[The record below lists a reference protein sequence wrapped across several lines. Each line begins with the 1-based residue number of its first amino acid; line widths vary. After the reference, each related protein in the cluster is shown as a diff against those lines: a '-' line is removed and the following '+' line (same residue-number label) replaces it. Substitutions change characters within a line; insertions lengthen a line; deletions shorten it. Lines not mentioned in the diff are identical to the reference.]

1 MSDHAVILR
10 ASWRYVAGSP
20 ARARVAVVLA
30 LCALTALLFLTDI
43 RWTTVRSAI
52 VPGFGSGAWSA
63 SGAGAS
69 LLRDD
74 PSVAVLEAL
83 PGPTSSYV
91 ALRLPQPFSASH
103 VRVSVE
109 AKAEGLRNNAAPWQ
123 KVRVILY
130 NFAADGRHLSY
141 LPHMVAE
148 IDGPGDWRR
157 FGLVTPV
164 PREVASHRLIAF
176 NGAEDG
182 TLVLRNLAVDSV
194 TERDFFVA
202 LRLALAALWVAAAAW
217 IAYPLVLRPPAGLV
231 LRVALAACVLIA
243 VAGLTPQPEWSRAI
257 GGAVGMARHTAGAAR
272 DALLGPRDSAPERA
286 PAQAAASAAAPRADG
301 LIPVP
306 GDRAVRE
313 HLDGGVFYI
322 WPPKI
327 GTGPVAHFFGFAIA
341 GFLLAV
347 GLRSVP
353 RVHVLWYLLLLA
365 LATELLQSFHFSRA
379 TELDDLAMNAA
390 GIAVGVAAAAAF
402 LAFGAAARPFARRLT
417 MG

>member
-1 MSDHAVILR
+1 MSEHAVILR
-10 ASWRYVAGSP
+10 AARRYVAGSP
-20 ARARVAVVLA
+20 VRARVTVVLA

-43 RWTTVRSAI
+43 RWATVRSAI
-52 VPGFGSGAWSA
+52 VPGFGSGTWSA
-63 SGAGAS
+63 SDAGAS

-83 PGPTSSYV
+83 PGPASSYV
-91 ALRLPQPFSASH
+91 ALRLLQPFSASH

-109 AKAEGLRNNAAPWQ
+109 AKAEGLRDTAAPWQ

-182 TLVLRNLAVDSV
+182 RLVLRNLAVDSV
-194 TERDFFVA
+194 TERDYFVV
-202 LRLALAALWVAAAAW
+202 LRLALVALWIVAGAW
-217 IAYPLVLRPPAGLV
+217 VAYPLVRRPPAGFA
-231 LRVALAACVLIA
+231 LRIALAACLLIA

-257 GGAVGMARHTAGAAR
+257 GGAVGMARQTAGAAR
-272 DALLGPRDSAPERA
+272 DAVLGPRDRAPARA
-286 PAQAAASAAAPRADG
+286 PAQAAGSSAIPRADG

-313 HLDGGVFYI
+313 QLDGGVFHI
-322 WPPKI
+322 WPPKV
-327 GTGPVAHFFGFAIA
+327 GTGPVAHFFGFAVA
-341 GFLLAV
+341 GFLLSL
-347 GLRSVP
+347 GLRSAP
-353 RVHVLWYLLLLA
+353 RHHVLWYLLLLA

-379 TELDDLAMNAA
+379 TELEDLAMNAA
-390 GIAVGVAAAAAF
+390 GIAVGVAAATVF
-402 LAFGAAARPFARRLT
+402 LAFGGVARPLARRLT